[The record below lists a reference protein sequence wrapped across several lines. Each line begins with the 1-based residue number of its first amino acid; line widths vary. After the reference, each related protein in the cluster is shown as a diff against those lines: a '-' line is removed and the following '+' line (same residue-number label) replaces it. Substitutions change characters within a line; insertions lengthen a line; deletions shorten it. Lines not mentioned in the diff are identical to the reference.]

1 MRKSKMKIAIL
12 GCKSAFF
19 IASLILLPAKQSKAE
34 KLVVDGLFYRLFV
47 AFKVDQKA
55 AQAWVPAPWKV
66 VSLAEGPLQGT
77 NIMLMLDDRFII
89 QDGEGK
95 LDKGGA
101 HCLAVLVSPGVHTKT
116 GEFAFF
122 VTRIYWPY
130 DDPHAYKNAVKATVH
145 REATIK
151 SATSESGTGSEMWKV
166 QDDAGGILEFRMN
179 YQRGVPKRVKTEFK
193 SRSSVEPDFL
203 RIYHDDSSSD
213 LVKSIPAGIDRVQN
227 YKFRTTIPELRKMF
241 DGSEQL
247 ISIVV
252 NPCRVRKVFLP

>member
-1 MRKSKMKIAIL
+1 MKKNKMKIAVL
-12 GCKSAFF
+12 GCISVFF
-19 IASLILLPAKQSKAE
+19 IASLILLPVKPSKAE
-34 KLVVDGLFYRLFV
+34 TLVVDGLFSRIFV

-55 AQAWVPAPWKV
+55 AQAWLPAPWKV
-66 VSLAEGPLQGT
+66 TSLAKGPFQGS
-77 NIMLMLDDRFII
+77 NIMLCLDDRFII

-95 LDKGGA
+95 LDKGGS

-130 DDPHAYKNAVKATVH
+130 DDPHAYKNAVKAIVH

-151 SATSESGTGSEMWKV
+151 NATSDSGSGSEMWKI
-166 QDDAGGILEFRMN
+166 QNNAGGILEFQMN
-179 YQRGVPKRVKTEFK
+179 YQRGVPKRVKTVFK
-193 SRSSVEPDFL
+193 VRSSVDPNFL
-203 RIYHDDSSSD
+203 RIYHDDYSSD
-213 LVKSIPAGIDRVQN
+213 LVKSIPAGIDRLQN
-227 YKFRTTIPELRKMF
+227 CKFRTTIPELRKMF

-247 ISIVV
+247 LSIMV